1 LKQRLR
7 ARGILKDETTNKN
20 CTGTQNADS
29 QENRNKSAHELPPG
43 WVEAKDPTTG
53 APYFYNQSTGVSQWD
68 RPGGA
73 VNTMQ
78 HQVSSSLPENW
89 EEAIDETTG
98 IGAKQF

>member
-1 LKQRLR
+1 
-7 ARGILKDETTNKN
+7 
-20 CTGTQNADS
+20 
-29 QENRNKSAHELPPG
+29 
-43 WVEAKDPTTG
+43 
-53 APYFYNQSTGVSQWD
+53 VSQWD

-89 EEAIDETTG
+89 EEAIDKTTG